1 MCGNSQ
7 FKYSFCKSSFVCL
20 DYCLEFP
27 IRSLQSEDDMNKFKC
42 ICILFVMLRPT
53 RLDYQPLFGK
63 GAHAQESGGN
73 RAYPLV
79 RIFNK
84 FLFTMNICFLSSMS
98 PIRTAAYLFR
108 GFIYFISIFV
118 SIYFIIFL
126 FYFILYCLQ
135 SHQPILP
142 GSFFRHFFGCFS
154 AVARHQAKI
163 IDPEKERR
171 TNCTEG

>member
-79 RIFNK
+79 GIFIK

-108 GFIYFISIFV
+108 GFIYFISFFCFYLFYYIFV
-118 SIYFIIFL
+118 L
-126 FYFILYCLQ
+126 FYSILLTKPPAYFAGKLF
-135 SHQPILP
+135 SA
-142 GSFFRHFFGCFS
+142 FFRLLFGGRE
-154 AVARHQAKI
+154 APGQ
-163 IDPEKERR
+163 
-171 TNCTEG
+171 NY